1 MTVIVIL
8 FPTIIEQFIEIDSV
22 CIVYYIPTFAI
33 VSGTGDEWGQR
44 PNVQHN
50 AKVWLL

>member
-22 CIVYYIPTFAI
+22 CIVYYIPTLAI
-33 VSGTGDEWGQR
+33 VSGTGDERRQR

-50 AKVWLL
+50 AKVLLL